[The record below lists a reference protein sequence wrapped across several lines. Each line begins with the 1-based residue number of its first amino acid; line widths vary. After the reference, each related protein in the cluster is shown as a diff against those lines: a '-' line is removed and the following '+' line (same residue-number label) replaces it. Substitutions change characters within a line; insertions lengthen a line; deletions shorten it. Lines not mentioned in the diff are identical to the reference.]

1 MTHVTWKIDEAL
13 DLPLAIIEDTPDGT
27 GVCEMCQ
34 RNETTLANADFIVRA
49 CNSHAELLEACEK
62 LAAWDR
68 SDGDVTLI
76 SEACSM
82 ARQAIA
88 HATQS

>member
-27 GVCEMCQ
+27 GVCEMGQ
-34 RNETTLANADFIVRA
+34 RNETTLANAEFIVRA
-49 CNSHAELLEACEK
+49 CNSHTELLEALQFYMRGHDCASRGECPGKEK
-62 LAAWDR
+62 ANAA
-68 SDGDVTLI
+68 I
-76 SEACSM
+76 S
-82 ARQAIA
+82 